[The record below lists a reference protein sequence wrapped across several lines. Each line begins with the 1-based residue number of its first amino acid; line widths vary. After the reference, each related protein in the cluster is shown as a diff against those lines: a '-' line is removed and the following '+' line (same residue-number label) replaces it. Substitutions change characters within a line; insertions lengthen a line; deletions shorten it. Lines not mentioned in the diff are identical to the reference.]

1 MTTFMP
7 VLFALSISALVF
19 TLSVPPK
26 AKRRLQQLT
35 SSRGQVG
42 VARRTVSAAKAP
54 QPQEEIDQT
63 LILDLLAAALTAG
76 SPIPQALESVGRASG
91 GEIGKT
97 MLTTAA
103 YLHLGAS
110 WEAAWA
116 EAEDVAREK
125 QRKEIRELA
134 STLQPA
140 WTRGAA
146 VKPLLKHTQRR
157 IRREQA
163 ARNRVAARRLGVK
176 LVLPVAAC
184 YLPAFVVLGLVPVVI
199 VLITQGVSLL

>member
-1 MTTFMP
+1 MP
-7 VLFALSISALVF
+7 VLFALTVSTLVF
-19 TLSVPPK
+19 VLSVPPK
-26 AKRRLQQLT
+26 AKRRLRQLT
-35 SSRGQVG
+35 SSSRQVG
-42 VARRTVSAAKAP
+42 VGTQTDRDAKARKP
-54 QPQEEIDQT
+54 VEEIDQT

-91 GEIGKT
+91 GDVGKT
-97 MLTTAA
+97 LLTTAA

-116 EAEDVAREK
+116 EAEDAAREK

-134 STLQPA
+134 SALQPA